1 MIRFLAALCLTL
13 AVIAAPALASE
24 RHGFAPPLAHAFI
37 SDIQKKLAERG
48 FYNGEITGDMD
59 SATRKAI
66 VAYQRAADLAV
77 DGRADP
83 ELSNHLNFGLV
94 ITATTVSPDPAA
106 SAPAAPEEN
115 AAKPAPRPDPFLRTA
130 QKKLRELDL
139 YTGEIDG
146 LNGPQTRAA
155 IRAFG
160 ALTSMG
166 PLTDLTPEVYEA
178 IMAYQQPS
186 STPAGDPSANSE
198 TADETPAPES
208 APAGDSKADAPVQPE
223 APDAAPTSDRLEPG
237 QIV

>member
-1 MIRFLAALCLTL
+1 MIRFLAALGLTFT
-13 AVIAAPALASE
+13 VIAAPALASE

-37 SDIQKKLAERG
+37 TDIQEKLAERG
-48 FYNGEITGDMD
+48 FYNGEITGDLD
-59 SATRKAI
+59 PATRKAI
-66 VAYQRAADLAV
+66 VAYQRAADLAI

-83 ELSNHLNFGLV
+83 ELSNHLNFGPV
-94 ITATTVSPDPAA
+94 ITATNDSPEPAA
-106 SAPAAPEEN
+106 SAPGTPEET
-115 AAKPAPRPDPFLRTA
+115 AAKSAPRPDPFLLAA
-130 QKKLRELDL
+130 QKKLRALDL

-146 LNGPQTRAA
+146 LNGPKTRAA

-160 ALTSMG
+160 ALTGMG

-186 STPAGDPSANSE
+186 SAPAGDPSANSE

-208 APAGDSKADAPVQPE
+208 APAGDSEADAPVQPE